1 MSAAP
6 PPPILTG
13 VYRFAKIM
21 TSKSEPA
28 ILGVL
33 PGRVWLTGTGGVFFD
48 ARAQEI
54 QAKANSTIGHVT
66 FEVAG
71 TKHMVAGTKHMVAGV
86 GSAKAAPFSP
96 EQLQQLQPARQVT
109 AADPGAQSLMAG
121 RALHLGTVGQ
131 NDGSYHGGLE
141 SFARNELGQ
150 QRDFGVAMREL
161 LAAVGVAL

>member
-1 MSAAP
+1 M
-6 PPPILTG
+6 G

-66 FEVAG
+66 FE
-71 TKHMVAGTKHMVAGV
+71 VAGTKHMVAGV

-150 QRDFGVAMREL
+150 QRDFGAAMREL